1 MVIQIWMQQLSER
14 QGTGNLILQTVLE
27 RDSAP
32 KLILR
37 LRGQS
42 DRANF
47 ALVQNK
53 DKPYG
58 ESAPP
63 RPKTRQ
69 ELLLRREQLR
79 LNNLL
84 PSRRRV
90 GLLHLELDGNAYN
103 LNLNLPDVHN
113 QLPLVVKLGYANLC
127 AVSVQIR
134 VKLIHLLVKL
144 NCGNHYAN

>member
-1 MVIQIWMQQLSER
+1 MQQLSER

-47 ALVQNK
+47 ALVKNK
-53 DKPYG
+53 NKPYG
-58 ESAPP
+58 EGALP

-79 LNNLL
+79 PNNLL

-90 GLLHLELDGNAYN
+90 ALLPLELDGNAY
-103 LNLNLPDVHN
+103 NLNLPDVHN

-134 VKLIHLLVKL
+134 VKLLHLLVKL